1 MLMKF
6 LLVFRWLLFPFAF
19 LYGVIGWLR
28 NKLYDWKVLKSAGFE
43 VFMVGVGNLSSGGT
57 GKTPHVEY
65 LVNLWKDEY
74 AIATLSRGY
83 KRKTKGF
90 VLAKEGITTSEIGDE
105 PMQIYRKFPE
115 IEVAVGENRVDA
127 VWRLLEEKSD
137 IEVIVLDD
145 VFQHRRIK
153 VDVNILLTDYQHLF
167 TNDWV
172 LPTGNLREFRSG
184 YKRADIIIITKCPNG
199 LTKLQQADIIGG
211 IRPMAYQW
219 VLFSY
224 LRYHQ
229 AYSFFDRQVT
239 LEWEKVEEV
248 LAVCGIAKPERM
260 VEYLKTKVG
269 MVHLLPFKDHHDFSM
284 ADLELI
290 QKKYKVISSNHKI
303 LVTTEKDAVRLEVY
317 RDWLRKAELKVFC
330 LPIEVE
336 LEEKDE
342 RFLQKILNSKIKTV

>member
-19 LYGVIGWLR
+19 LYGVIGWFR
-28 NKLYDWKVLKSAGFE
+28 NKLYDCKILKSTGFD

-65 LVNLWKDEY
+65 LINLWKDEY

-90 VLAKEGITTSEIGDE
+90 VLAKEGVTALEIGDE

-115 IEVAVGENRVDA
+115 IEVAVGESRVEA
-127 VWRLLEEKSD
+127 VERLLEEKSD

-145 VFQHRRIK
+145 VFQHRSIN
-153 VDVNILLTDYQHLF
+153 VDVNILLTDYHHLF

-172 LPTGNLREFRSG
+172 LPTGNLREFRGG
-184 YKRADIIIITKCPNG
+184 YKRADIIIITKCPND
-199 LTKLQQADIIGG
+199 LSKMQRAEIIGE
-211 IRPMAYQW
+211 IRSLAHQR

-229 AYSFFDRQVT
+229 AYSFFDRQAT
-239 LEWEKVEEV
+239 LEWEKVEEILV
-248 LAVCGIAKPERM
+248 VCGIAKPERM
-260 VEYLKTKVG
+260 VEYLKTKVDK
-269 MVHLLPFKDHHDFSM
+269 VHLLPFGDHHDFSKE
-284 ADLELI
+284 DLERI
-290 QKKYKVISSNHKI
+290 QKRYIAISSNRKV

-317 RDWLRKAELKVFC
+317 WDWLKESGLEVFC

-336 LEEKDE
+336 LKEEDRE
-342 RFLQKILNSKIKTV
+342 FLRGVYPN